1 MVYMAYLA
9 LPDEVYKW
17 ILHFLDRRSHCT
29 RYNETISSVSEIL
42 ATCQYNSVEK
52 KLLNSNIS
60 TTSSQYGEL
69 RSTNGCYRLAGL
81 GHASKFNGFRVLASL
96 FSRFD
101 QQHSTQGALQLCIS
115 ERERELYNA
124 VACPSV

>member
-1 MVYMAYLA
+1 
-9 LPDEVYKW
+9 
-17 ILHFLDRRSHCT
+17 
-29 RYNETISSVSEIL
+29 
-42 ATCQYNSVEK
+42 
-52 KLLNSNIS
+52 
-60 TTSSQYGEL
+60 
-69 RSTNGCYRLAGL
+69 LAGL

-124 VACPSV
+124 VARPSVGCRLSVCRLSVTLVHPPQAVEMFGNISMALGISLPWPSVHIH